1 MRKKRTYDF
10 KSTIKKYIESNLKEF
25 CIVILLFLIGI
36 ILSIIYI
43 NSTNNNQAEQITSY
57 IGEFVNIIKQNPDSI
72 DSLEVLAMSLK
83 ENIIL
88 VILLWF
94 MGLTVIGVPV
104 VYAIIIFRGF
114 CLGYSIS
121 SMVITFGIFKG
132 GLISICALLLQ
143 NVIIIP
149 LILSL
154 SVSCIRL
161 YKSIMKDK
169 RRENI
174 KSEIFRHTFLSIF
187 MLIMVGIASLIEVYI
202 SNNILI
208 SLISNIN

>member
-57 IGEFVNIIKQNPDSI
+57 IGEFVNIIKQNPDPI
-72 DSLEVLAMSLK
+72 DRLEVLAMSLK

-121 SMVITFGIFKG
+121 SMVITFGILKG
-132 GLISICALLLQ
+132 GLVSICALLLQ

>member
-121 SMVITFGIFKG
+121 SMVITFGILKG
-132 GLISICALLLQ
+132 GLVSICALLLQ